1 MSRWLFTSRFAIYR
15 QGSRPVAL
23 TTALAAVL
31 MMLAI
36 SASVVLNTAT
46 ETIIAASHRD
56 SIQALYAAEAGI
68 ELSVSRLR
76 GAADWNAVVPA
87 QGGATLVQGPIANLL
102 QVTAVDP
109 RLGVVASAFRDPNGD
124 PAVLIVEAVASGA
137 GGVRRAVRVTIRGA
151 PPAEGATTRRIET
164 ILWRER

>member
-1 MSRWLFTSRFAIYR
+1 MFTSRFAIFR
-15 QGSRPVAL
+15 QGSSPLAL

-36 SASVVLNTAT
+36 SASVVVNTTT

-76 GAADWNAVVPA
+76 GAADWTAVVPA

-109 RLGVVASAFRDPNGD
+109 RLRVAASAFRDPNGD
-124 PAVLIVEAVASGA
+124 PSVLIVEAVASGA
-137 GGVRRAVRVTIRGA
+137 GGVRRAIRVTIRGA
-151 PPAEGATTRRIET
+151 PPADGATTRRIDT